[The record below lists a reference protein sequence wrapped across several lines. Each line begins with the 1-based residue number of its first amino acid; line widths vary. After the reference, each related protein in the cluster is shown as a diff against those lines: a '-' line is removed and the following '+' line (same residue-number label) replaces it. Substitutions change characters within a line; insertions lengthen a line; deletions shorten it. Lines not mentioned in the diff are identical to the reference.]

1 MKIWKEHSTEEILKS
16 MMEETAKAKNELRC
30 ANKDIEKATN
40 RLSFCLSALNHL
52 TQGDIQNE
60 TK

>member
-1 MKIWKEHSTEEILKS
+1 MKIWKDHSRAEILKS
-16 MMEETAKAKNELRC
+16 MMEETAKTKNELRC
-30 ANKDIEKATN
+30 AQKDLEKANN

>member
-1 MKIWKEHSTEEILKS
+1 
-16 MMEETAKAKNELRC
+16 MMEETAKTKNELRC
-30 ANKDIEKATN
+30 AQKDLEKANN